1 LAALGHFNAV
11 KRAAVTAE
19 QARNKVASATEL
31 ASLGVE
37 LLPPIFMVALVGR
50 DSLWLGTSTF
60 SRLFTDTICE
70 VVESVAKTI
79 ALETSEEI
87 SLLADGPSPLIHGTG
102 PVSKVFILAGRLK
115 ANLAIEASS
124 VGIVVLSVLEGV
136 ANTLTRDPVAHTIVA
151 VAVGLT
157 LFIVAVLAAFIFNAA
172 SPTSPWVTGA
182 ETCQSVACTLA

>member
-50 DSLWLGTSTF
+50 DSLWLCTSTF

-102 PVSKVFILAGRLK
+102 PVSKIFILAGRLK
-115 ANLAIEASS
+115 ANLAIEPASPGIII
-124 VGIVVLSVLEGV
+124 VGILKC
-136 ANTLTRDPVAHTIVA
+136 LTDTFSRNPVTHSIVA
-151 VAVGLT
+151 IAVCFT
-157 LFIVAVLAAFIFNAA
+157 LPVVTVLAALTFNAA
-172 SPTSPWVTGA
+172 STTGA
-182 ETCQSVACTLA
+182 GVA